1 MGLLSNSGV
10 PSSSKVP
17 MPAPS
22 GFPWLWSER
31 LSCASNN
38 QNAART
44 RRGPPLIPHNR
55 HITLPTR
62 RLASIRTPTTSMYQ
76 RLGVLLPRR
85 GSITESA
92 LGREGRQEAY
102 LAIGELVAWEET
114 QSLHSRT
121 LAEALEGVRRGR
133 QSRARPSFLTRSSS
147 PRSNGLPTARH
158 GPTLEDLDDLPACG
172 PICTVAKTG
181 SVATARSQRVW
192 PPTRNRDDNDDKADE
207 G

>member
-1 MGLLSNSGV
+1 
-10 PSSSKVP
+10 
-17 MPAPS
+17 MPH
-22 GFPWLWSER
+22 F
-31 LSCASNN
+31 
-38 QNAART
+38 
-44 RRGPPLIPHNR
+44 
-55 HITLPTR
+55 
-62 RLASIRTPTTSMYQ
+62 RTPTTSADQ
-76 RLGVLLPRR
+76 RLGVLLLGR

-121 LAEALEGVRRGR
+121 LAEALKGMRRGR
-133 QSRARPSFLTRSSS
+133 QTCSCPSFLTRSSS
-147 PRSNGLPTARH
+147 PRSNGLPSARH

-181 SVATARSQRVW
+181 SVTTARGQRVW
-192 PPTRNRDDNDDKADE
+192 PPTRNRDDNDAKVDE